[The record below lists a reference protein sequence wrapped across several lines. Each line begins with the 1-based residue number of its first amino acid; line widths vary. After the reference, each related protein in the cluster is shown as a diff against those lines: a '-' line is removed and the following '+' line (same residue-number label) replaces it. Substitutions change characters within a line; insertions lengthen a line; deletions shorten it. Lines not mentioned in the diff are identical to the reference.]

1 MDAVQIQGG
10 MTLDG
15 RVAVSGAKNAALPIM
30 AASLLAEGTVCLS
43 GVPQLK
49 DVSTLSAVLHRL
61 GVRVTH
67 DGAGRCR
74 LETIDATPTQASYR
88 LVRRMRASFCVLG
101 PLLARRGR
109 ATVALPGGCS
119 IGHRPVDLH
128 LAGLARLGAEINLHR
143 GYVVASADRLR
154 GAEVNMT
161 GPRGPSVT
169 GTANVMC
176 AASLARGTTIV
187 RGAACEPEVVDLAN
201 FLNSLGA
208 RISGMGTAT
217 LEIAGVDH
225 LVQEAQTAESGY
237 RIVPDRIEAATLLIA
252 AAMTHGRVCVTGIV
266 PDHLCCVQEV
276 LREAG
281 REVRFEQ
288 DRVEVVGTDALR
300 GFAVTALP
308 YPGLPTDLQPLLVAL
323 ACVAEGRSTVGDEV
337 FPERWQHVAELVRMG
352 ARIQR
357 AGAQVVVSGGS
368 GFRLRAASV
377 CASDLR
383 AAAALILAGL
393 AARGTTMVTGIQHL
407 DRGYDGFDQKLN
419 ALGARITR
427 IDSATAAR
435 DIRAPR
441 QMPDYV

>member
-1 MDAVQIQGG
+1 MDAVHIQGG

-30 AASLLAEGTVCLS
+30 AASLLAEGKVCLC
-43 GVPQLK
+43 GVPQLR
-49 DVSTLSAVLHRL
+49 DVATLSAVLHRL
-61 GVRVTH
+61 GVRVTR
-67 DGAGRCR
+67 DGAASCW
-74 LETIDATPTQASYR
+74 LETIDAKPTQASYR

-128 LAGLARLGAEINLHR
+128 LAGLARLGAEIKLHR
-143 GYVVASADRLR
+143 GYVVARADRLR

-208 RISGMGTAT
+208 RILGTGTAT

-225 LVQEAQTAESGY
+225 LEQQRQTAEFGY

-252 AAMTHGRVCVTGIV
+252 AAMTQGRVYVTGVV
-266 PDHLCCVQEV
+266 PQHLRGVQEV
-276 LREAG
+276 LHEVG
-281 REVRFEQ
+281 TEVRFEQ
-288 DRVEVVGTDALR
+288 DRAEVVGTGVLR
-300 GFAVTALP
+300 SFAVTALP

-323 ACVAEGRSTVGDEV
+323 ACVAQGRSTVGDDV
-337 FPERWQHVAELVRMG
+337 FPERWKHVAELVRMG

-357 AGAQVVVSGGS
+357 AGAQVVVSGGN
-368 GFRLRAASV
+368 GIRLRAASV
-377 CASDLR
+377 HAGDLR
-383 AAAALILAGL
+383 AAAALMLAGL
-393 AARGTTMVTGIQHL
+393 AARGTTIVTGIKHL
-407 DRGYDGFDQKLN
+407 DRGYDGLDQKLN

-435 DIRAPR
+435 DIPAPR
-441 QMPDYV
+441 LMPDYL